1 VLPDGTRNAFAI
13 QRLKDKLGNRSNASS
28 EIELDGATALL
39 LGEAGRGVPL
49 IAAMVNLTRLDCVLG
64 TAGLIRQ
71 AVAQAVHHARHRR
84 AFGALL
90 VDQPLMTAVLADLA
104 VESEAATALGIRL
117 AGAVDRTEQSA
128 AAGTAPDPQEVA
140 LRRLGTAVGKYWVC
154 KRGPA
159 TVAEALECLGGNG
172 YVEDSGMPRLYREAP
187 LNSIWEGSG
196 NVNVLDVLR
205 AVGRD
210 AASVDGFLAELDLAA
225 GGDARLDAH
234 VGALRTDLAGLPT
247 ALATG
252 TPDVQ
257 RGARGLVERMA
268 VALQGALLVRHAPAE
283 VADLFCATRLGGGG
297 WAFGT
302 QPAEVP
308 ASAAAAIVARHTPLA

>member
-1 VLPDGTRNAFAI
+1 
-13 QRLKDKLGNRSNASS
+13 
-28 EIELDGATALL
+28 
-39 LGEAGRGVPL
+39 
-49 IAAMVNLTRLDCVLG
+49 MVNLTRLDCILG
-64 TAGLIRQ
+64 TAGLVRA

-90 VDQPLMTAVLADLA
+90 ADQPLMTAVLADLA
-104 VESEAATALGIRL
+104 VESEAATALAIRL
-117 AGAVDRTEQSA
+117 AGAVDRTEIPASA
-128 AAGTAPDPQEVA
+128 GGAPDPQEAA

-159 TVAEALECLGGNG
+159 TTAEALECLGGNG

-210 AASVDGFLAELDLAA
+210 PASVDGFLAELDLAT

-234 VGALRTDLAGLPT
+234 VTALRAELAALPA
-247 ALATG
+247 ALADG
-252 TPDVQ
+252 GAEMQ

-268 VALQGALLVRHAPAE
+268 VALQGSLLVRHAPAE

-308 ASAAAAIVARHTPLA
+308 ASAGKAIVERHAPAG

>member
-1 VLPDGTRNAFAI
+1 
-13 QRLKDKLGNRSNASS
+13 
-28 EIELDGATALL
+28 
-39 LGEAGRGVPL
+39 
-49 IAAMVNLTRLDCVLG
+49 
-64 TAGLIRQ
+64 
-71 AVAQAVHHARHRR
+71 
-84 AFGALL
+84 
-90 VDQPLMTAVLADLA
+90 
-104 VESEAATALGIRL
+104 
-117 AGAVDRTEQSA
+117 VDRTEQ
-128 AAGTAPDPQEVA
+128 GDGGAPDPREVA

-172 YVEDSGMPRLYREAP
+172 YVEDSGLPRLYREAP

-205 AVGRD
+205 AIGRD
-210 AASVDGFLAELDLAA
+210 PASVEGFAAELELAR

-234 VGALRTDLAGLPT
+234 VGALRAELAGLPA
-247 ALATG
+247 ALADDAG
-252 TPDVQ
+252 AVQ

-283 VADLFCATRLGGGG
+283 VADLFCATRLRGGGSG

-302 QPAEVP
+302 QPGDVP
-308 ASAAAAIVARHTPLA
+308 ASAAKAIVERHAPTD